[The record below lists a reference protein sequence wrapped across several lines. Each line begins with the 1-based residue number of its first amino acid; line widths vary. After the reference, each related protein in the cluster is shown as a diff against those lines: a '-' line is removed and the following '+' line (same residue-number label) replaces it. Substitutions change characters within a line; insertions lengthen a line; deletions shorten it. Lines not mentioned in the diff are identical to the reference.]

1 MPKSVVTST
10 IRLLAVMLGSIA
22 FVAGVAACGGDDDG
36 ATVETADDAT
46 SDSGSDGV
54 TIQAEPYTD
63 PTPRPTLTPTPEPIA
78 TPTVTVQLADT
89 AFTNDSKVSTAGI
102 DEIIFGTDAEA
113 AARAASTLWVGAPE
127 GDWPE
132 CVRVVPANGPDGIDF
147 WVWAK
152 LIERIDITN
161 PALRTRSGYGVGT
174 QLAQLQE
181 ELGELITVADLGDGR
196 RQATF
201 TPSDEF
207 DQYRL
212 VFIIEDGRVTR
223 FTAGRSGIVDLAE
236 EQCGSLP
243 DDAARAA
250 APDFTRCDKLGL
262 RSVSTDLPGA
272 VRLKAEQMQAAA
284 GTCDFEALSALTAE
298 EFTASYGGGT
308 FEEVYGPSG
317 ESMTFLTRLLS
328 LEPGMDP
335 AGNWVWPS
343 AFSVEWAQVTD
354 QMRAELAAIGF
365 TEDEFDAFESF
376 GAYIG
381 PRVGITPAGEWI
393 FFVAGD

>member
-1 MPKSVVTST
+1 MAF
-10 IRLLAVMLGSIA
+10 AVLFMLGA
-22 FVAGVAACGGDDDG
+22 AACGGGGSSDP
-36 ATVETADDAT
+36 ATLETTGDAA
-46 SDSGSDGV
+46 SDAESDAV
-54 TIQAEPYTD
+54 TIQAGPDPDAD

-102 DEIIFGTDAEA
+102 DEVIFGTDAEA
-113 AARAASTLWVGAPE
+113 AARAASTLWVGVPDGE
-127 GDWPE
+127 WPE
-132 CVRVVPANGPDGIDF
+132 CVRVVPANGPEGIDF
-147 WVWAK
+147 WAWAK

-174 QLAQLQE
+174 QLAQLQD
-181 ELGELITVADLGDGR
+181 ELGELITVTDLADGQ

-223 FTAGRSGIVDLAE
+223 FTAGRAGIVDLAPDD
-236 EQCGSLP
+236 CGDLP
-243 DDAARAA
+243 DEAALAA
-250 APDFTRCDKLGL
+250 APEFTRCDKLGL
-262 RSVSTDLPGA
+262 RLVSPALPGA
-272 VRLKAEQMQAAA
+272 VRLKAEQIQAAS
-284 GTCDFEALSALTAE
+284 GQCDFEAVAALTAE
-298 EFTASYGGGT
+298 EFTASFGGSS

-317 ESMTFLTRLLS
+317 QSMTFLTRLLS
-328 LEPGMDP
+328 LEPALD
-335 AGNWVWPS
+335 ASGNWVWPS
-343 AFSVEWAQVTD
+343 AFTVEWTEMTD
-354 QMRAELAAIGF
+354 QMRSELGAIGF
-365 TEDEFDAFESF
+365 TPADLDAFEAY

-381 PRVGITPAGEWI
+381 PRVGITPAGDWI

>member
-113 AARAASTLWVGAPE
+113 AAR
-127 GDWPE
+127 
-132 CVRVVPANGPDGIDF
+132 IDF

-381 PRVGITPAGEWI
+381 PRVGITPVGEWI